1 MIYWQIFVAF
11 FIPGILGYG
20 GGPASIPLVEKEV
33 VDRYGW
39 MTTTEFGEVLAL
51 ANALPGPIAT
61 KMAGYIGFVEAGVLG
76 AIVALFASIAPS
88 LILMIG
94 LMVTLLKYKDSPK
107 VKNITK
113 LIRPV
118 IAVLLG
124 AMALQFFMTANETSG
139 SIQTIVLIIISYW
152 LLEIRKMH
160 PAYVIL
166 MALVYGAFTGFF

>member
-1 MIYWQIFVAF
+1 MIYWQIFLAF

-39 MTTTEFGEVLAL
+39 MTTQEFGEVLAL
-51 ANALPGPIAT
+51 GNALPGPVAT
-61 KMAGYIGFVEAGVLG
+61 KMAGYIGYTEGGILG
-76 AIVALFASIAPS
+76 SAVALFASVAPS
-88 LILMIG
+88 LILMIA

-113 LIRPV
+113 MIRPV

-124 AMALQFFMTANETSG
+124 AMALQFFMASYDTSG
-139 SIQTIVLIIISYW
+139 SIQTIVLVIISYW
-152 LLEIRKMH
+152 LLEVQKMH

-166 MALVYGAFTGFF
+166 MALAYGALTGLF